1 MPLFIDI
8 HQKMEGLTAQKIA
21 DAHQMDLKVQDKY
34 GVEFVTYWFNEDEGT
49 VFCLCQAP
57 SKEAAIAVHREAH
70 GHIPNVILE
79 VQEGA

>member
-57 SKEAAIAVHREAH
+57 SKEAAIAGHREAH